1 ISSIS
6 DYDEGAE
13 ANYYLAYLEFLDDN
27 LDLSENLIFD
37 LAENF
42 SNDFYIAK
50 AFILLSD
57 IYILK
62 KNLFQAKATLESI
75 IENHEN
81 EFIINIARKKWESIV
96 ENDQEKIVKSEV
108 VQSFIEISEEVFD
121 YDVEEIDDNYVV
133 PVPDIAELKID
144 TAKKIK
150 TNFLENE
157 FE

>member
-1 ISSIS
+1 M
-6 DYDEGAE
+6 AE
-13 ANYYLAYLEFLDDN
+13 NFWKIFLP
-27 LDLSENLIFD
+27 FF

-81 EFIINIARKKWESIV
+81 EFIINIARKKWEGGTMLMKEWMKISI
-96 ENDQEKIVKSEV
+96 
-108 VQSFIEISEEVFD
+108 
-121 YDVEEIDDNYVV
+121 
-133 PVPDIAELKID
+133 
-144 TAKKIK
+144 
-150 TNFLENE
+150 
-157 FE
+157 